1 MVAIAEF
8 VIPAEDFD
16 IGRVFA
22 DLPGVRFEFE
32 RIIPMPDV
40 VVPFVWIRGAS
51 AESVERA
58 AKIHEAIRAIRLID
72 TVGDDQLL
80 FRIEWSRSVEN
91 TFATLVDMNL
101 NILSARGSDA
111 EWRFEFRAETHERAR
126 EFLEYCREREVR
138 TKLVRIHGV
147 NAPAFT
153 DHFGLSEAQYEAL
166 VLASQLGYFREP
178 RESSLEDIAPLLDI
192 SRQALARRIRRGLD
206 NLLDETILQ
215 E

>member
-16 IGRVFA
+16 VGRVFA
-22 DLPGVRFEFE
+22 DLPGVSVEFE

-40 VVPFVWIRGAS
+40 VVPFVWIRGTS

-58 AKIHEAIRAIRLID
+58 ASTHEAISAIRKID
-72 TVGDDQLL
+72 EVGNDRML

-91 TFATLVDMNL
+91 TFATLVEMNL
-101 NILSARGSDA
+101 TVLSAHGSDT
-111 EWRFEFRAETHERAR
+111 EWKFEFRTETNDDVR
-126 EFLEYCREREVR
+126 EFLEYCRERDVR

-147 NAPAFT
+147 DAPSFA
-153 DHFGLSEAQYEAL
+153 DNFGLSEAQYEAL
-166 VLASQLGYFREP
+166 VLAYQFGYFNDP
-178 RESSLEDIAPLLDI
+178 RESSLEDIAPVLDI
-192 SRQALARRIRRGLD
+192 SRQALAKRIRRGLYS
-206 NLLDETILQ
+206 LLGKTIVR